1 MLRERRVGFML
12 DEVMTGTHHF
22 VNKSGPAGEHPM
34 SFRVTWGTRHL
45 ASYINPFNPGF
56 MSNWLEGTVTVGGLV
71 TDAPCR
77 GTLDLAYFTEAK
89 IRYTFD
95 FLHPGG
101 DPFEGDP
108 RYILKRNL
116 KRAADMGYTFYVGPE
131 LEYFY
136 FRDDQGTPYRYIGE
150 KVNLRPWNL
159 HKTHTTC
166 YGTIVNLK
174 NNKEVSKSIVYFKF
188 ETTPEFMA
196 SFRLG

>member
-1 MLRERRVGFML
+1 MEGKVDRYESFMKMLRERRFGFMM

-22 VNKSGPAGEHPM
+22 VNQAGPEGEHPM
-34 SFRVTWGTRHL
+34 SFRVTWGTRHV
-45 ASYINPFNPGF
+45 ASYFNPFNPGF

-95 FLHPGG
+95 FK
-101 DPFEGDP
+101 D
-108 RYILKRNL
+108 K
-116 KRAADMGYTFYVGPE
+116 K
-131 LEYFY
+131 
-136 FRDDQGTPYRYIGE
+136 GTPYRYVGE

-166 YGTIVNLK
+166 YGTITNLK
-174 NNKEVSKSIVYFKF
+174 TNKEVSKSIVYFKF
-188 ETTPEFMA
+188 ETIPEFMT

>member
-1 MLRERRVGFML
+1 VDRLDAFLKMLRERRIGFML

-22 VNKSGPAGEHPM
+22 VNDSGPAGEHPM
-34 SFRVTWGTRHL
+34 SFRVTWGTRHV
-45 ASYINPFNPGF
+45 ASYLNPLNPGF

-71 TDAPCR
+71 VDAPCR

-95 FLHPGG
+95 FK
-101 DPFEGDP
+101 DE
-108 RYILKRNL
+108 
-116 KRAADMGYTFYVGPE
+116 
-131 LEYFY
+131 
-136 FRDDQGTPYRYIGE
+136 QGTPYRYVGE

-174 NNKEVSKSIVYFKF
+174 TNQEVSKSILYFKF
-188 ETTPEFMA
+188 ETVPEFMA
-196 SFRLG
+196 SFRFG

>member
-1 MLRERRVGFML
+1 MDRLSSLMKMLRERRFGFML

-34 SFRVTWGTRHL
+34 SFRVSWGTRHL

-95 FLHPGG
+95 FQ
-101 DPFEGDP
+101 
-108 RYILKRNL
+108 
-116 KRAADMGYTFYVGPE
+116 
-131 LEYFY
+131 
-136 FRDDQGTPYRYIGE
+136 DDQGTPYRYIGE